1 MRLWEHF
8 DEIDI
13 SRNISKAII
22 FVVGAPL
29 VEEQT
34 GSEIDPRG
42 VIFQYACYTVRT
54 SYSAMLYNIH
64 IYPHHR
70 LDLAPRIYQTP
81 TSMRHDFFAPPRHVH
96 VIRPSP
102 HRLLDLQDTLHDK
115 LMHFLPQLSD
125 FVPLKN
131 GFL

>member
-81 TSMRHDFFAPPRHVH
+81 TSMRHDFFALPPPPPNFLKNAALPTP
-96 VIRPSP
+96 VIR
-102 HRLLDLQDTLHDK
+102 
-115 LMHFLPQLSD
+115 
-125 FVPLKN
+125 LK
-131 GFL
+131 GFT